1 MFWTVVLACAPFTA
15 TMPELAPGAPLA
27 GAAVVDL
34 DLPWVGPLAGD
45 ASRSLWADP
54 LVEVPLDWGGSL
66 PASTGAAGALRA
78 RAVWLDNGDFGFLL
92 VKVDA
97 SSPSPEWGVAAEA
110 ALVAEGA
117 DLPFSVMVVASGT
130 AHGVGGAVPTLA
142 RAPWL
147 EVGDAERARRVEA
160 SVREVAIAAWRAR
173 APASIGV
180 GVEPGWGEGSIV
192 DSRPENDALDVTFSD
207 EPLGGA
213 PRGATVLRVDSLDG
227 APIAAVLFAPLPSRV
242 VPVEVTLVSG
252 DLSAAVEARFE
263 DRAVVPVAVHV
274 PTVTSGVEGAL
285 SGPAALD
292 LLADAASASLA
303 RVWSDTPTLDVP
315 FVLEGVTRSVWHGWT
330 DVRVARGGTVDWR
343 YADAAQDGLLFDRN
357 GALIGAM
364 EEFAAPSGAWCGP
377 LAEGLDPLAEPAPFD
392 QCTDVQDR
400 LTSLTER
407 AALPFPALP
416 LVESL
421 KSPIGAAR
429 LDGVVIHQGGASELG
444 TVVFGGLPGALSQP
458 LEQAFVRRA
467 GEVLRADH
475 IVAFGPMGA
484 DVGHLL
490 VVEDWLR
497 GGDDLAQTLYGPLI
511 GEHLSEALAAT
522 VGEVL
527 EGKRHEDPD
536 PWGYYEVLPGAVV
549 RSVAAP
555 PADTPD
561 AGEIVSLL
569 DSGVW
574 TADGVILDD
583 SGSYS
588 RVSSVAQVAWRGG
601 DPGVD
606 HPYVRVEV
614 HVDGAWV
621 PLARPGG
628 TIVDSNGPDLRLV
641 HTPPEASGGAHLWWA
656 GWQVVG
662 PPGGGEAA
670 IPLGEYRIAGEG
682 QRWHA
687 GEEWPFET
695 RRYEVTGPAFQVVA
709 AQLSVHF
716 DEGLVGVSFAAPE
729 GAWRAVDGVTADV
742 VDRYA
747 VVGAVVTA
755 VIDGRDE
762 ELAPVAISDGIA
774 WFSRPSGA
782 LTSVDA
788 RDAYGN
794 SGSWP

>member
-1 MFWTVVLACAPFTA
+1 MIWSVALACAPFTA
-15 TMPELAPGAPLA
+15 TMPELAPGAPSA

-34 DLPWVGPLAGD
+34 DVPWVGPLAGD
-45 ASRSLWADP
+45 ASRSVWADP
-54 LVEVPLDWGGSL
+54 LADVPLDWGGSL
-66 PASTGAAGALRA
+66 PASTGAAGAVRA

-147 EVGDAERARRVEA
+147 EVGDAERAQRVEA
-160 SVREVAIAAWRAR
+160 SVREVALAAWRAR

-180 GVEPGWGEGSIV
+180 GVDPGWGEGSIV
-192 DSRPENDALDVTFSD
+192 DSRPENDGLEVPFSD

-213 PRGATVLRVDSLDG
+213 PRGATVLRLDGVDG
-227 APIAAVLFAPLPSRV
+227 APIAAVLFAPLPSRAL
-242 VPVEVTLVSG
+242 PHEVELVSG

-274 PTVTSGVEGAL
+274 PTVTSGVEAAL
-285 SGPAALD
+285 SGAAALD
-292 LLADAASASLA
+292 LLADAASASLT
-303 RVWSDTPTLDVP
+303 RLWSDTPTLDVP
-315 FVLEGVTRSVWHGWT
+315 FVLEGVTRAVWHGWS
-330 DVRVARGGTVDWR
+330 DVRVARGGSVEWR
-343 YADAAQDGLLFDRN
+343 YADGAQDGLLFDRN
-357 GALIGAM
+357 GELIGAM

-377 LAEGLDPLAEPAPFD
+377 LAEGLSPLAEPAPFA
-392 QCTDVQDR
+392 QCADLEGR
-400 LTSLTER
+400 LTSITER
-407 AALPFPALP
+407 AGVPFPTLP
-416 LVESL
+416 LVESS

-429 LDGVVIHQGGASELG
+429 LDGVVIHRLGASDLG

-467 GEVLRADH
+467 GEVVRADH

-497 GGDDLAQTLYGPLI
+497 GGDDLGQTLYGPLI
-511 GEHLSEALAAT
+511 GEHLSEALAST

-536 PWGYYEVLPGAVV
+536 PWGYYEVLPGAAV
-549 RSVAAP
+549 RPAAAA

-561 AGEIVSLL
+561 AGLL
-569 DSGVW
+569 VPLRDVPLW
-574 TADGVILDD
+574 TADGVLPDD
-583 SGSYS
+583 SAAYA
-588 RVSSVAQVAWRGG
+588 RVGSVAQVAWEGG
-601 DPGVD
+601 DPRVD

-628 TIVDSNGPDLRLV
+628 TLVDSTGPDLRLV
-641 HTPPEASGGAHLWWA
+641 HTPPEVSGGAHVWWA

-662 PPGGGEAA
+662 PSGGGEAG
-670 IPLGEYRIAGEG
+670 IPPGEYRIAGEG
-682 QRWHA
+682 QRWYA
-687 GEEWPFET
+687 GAEWPFET
-695 RRYEVTGPAFQVVA
+695 RRYDVVGPAFEVVA

-755 VIDGRDE
+755 VIDGRAE
-762 ELAPVAISDGIA
+762 ELAPVAISDGIS
-774 WFSRPSGA
+774 WFARPDGRLSA
-782 LTSVDA
+782 VDA
-788 RDAYGN
+788 RDGYGN
-794 SGSWP
+794 WGVWP